1 MKGVTFMN
9 MGLISLYIIAI
20 LILTYIVV
28 PYFFAWLAYWHFFSF
43 SSMNLNTAFKNSIKA
58 PLQKQGTRSVL
69 FFFQFLLLIMTV
81 IAVVSYLYLHGL

>member
-9 MGLISLYIIAI
+9 VGLISLYIIAI

-28 PYFFAWLAYWHFFSF
+28 PYFFSF
-43 SSMNLNTAFKNSIKA
+43 SSINLSTAFKNSFKA

-69 FFFQFLLLIMTV
+69 FFFQISLLIMTV